1 MKTWYLYIAVFL
13 SAFLASLAFT
23 PQAKKIAI
31 KLNAIDIPKARGL
44 NTVPKPRMGGLAI
57 IFGFFVAMAIAFPF
71 EPALHTVQFLGF
83 VIGAIIII
91 ILGMLD
97 DINPIRARVKFFVQ
111 ILSALI
117 AVLTGTVIQVSGI
130 PFIEELPFI
139 NELVTV
145 IWIVGLTNAVNLIDG
160 LDGLAAGVTAICS
173 SCIFILC
180 VTTGSS
186 LAVIFSAA
194 LAGSS
199 LGFLPRNFNPS
210 ELIMGDTGSTFL
222 GYVLA
227 VSSIIGVFKGYALIS
242 VVIAV
247 FALALPIFDT
257 AFAMGRRFVEGR
269 PIMSPDRGHLHH
281 RLVDSG
287 LSQKKSVFILYFI
300 SLVCCTIAILI
311 ATDQFN
317 TLVVLIVLV
326 VVLFSMVYVY
336 NKRIDADINNKTNS
350 SDKNINDN
358 NKDDVNDENNVVS
371 KDDIIDK
378 EDTSSKKE
386 N

>member
-358 NKDDVNDENNVVS
+358 NKDDVNDENNVVN